1 MREKERE
8 REREREKERE
18 RERERINISILF
30 DNSFSKEAS
39 ETQKNLT
46 STRQRVHQI
55 RSSGGDTAGHRR
67 AGTKQW
73 GVEATR

>member
-1 MREKERE
+1 MYPKVVRA
-8 REREREKERE
+8 KERE

-30 DNSFSKEAS
+30 HNSFSKEDS
-39 ETQKNLT
+39 ETQKKLT

-67 AGTKQW
+67 AGAKQW

>member
-1 MREKERE
+1 MSKRERE
-8 REREREKERE
+8 REREREK
-18 RERERINISILF
+18 ERERINISILF
-30 DNSFSKEAS
+30 DNSFSEEAP
-39 ETQKNLT
+39 ETQKKLT

-67 AGTKQW
+67 AGAKQW